1 MQDYTIQKGDYLVKI
16 AKDAEISLRD
26 LLKINPQI
34 KDPNKIMPGEKIKL
48 PSSYVPP
55 PKFDD
60 EDEFAQESYEDR
72 IVEFFGHYI
81 AAKVMLPLSKK
92 AKRTAFAQLTELSSE
107 YKQGKMPDDE
117 GKQFSS
123 GFTILKQLANSL
135 GGEHRSQS
143 SMGRYLTN
151 NEVRPIEVK
160 GYIVSRSDYQFFA
173 DAWQRVSMSEYDY
186 AGDETSLTGK
196 PMASVA
202 SAGNIFENYFKQNL
216 KEEDISTSDNEVSE
230 LADIVVDE
238 INAVFSQLPDG
249 SPLKSREVALAAL
262 EQTKNI
268 SEQFMENYIMK
279 NTNEGFMKNMLDKAL
294 GRSTDDDLK
303 KRGAEFEKAVAA
315 EEFFQLDDGRSQGAK
330 GLILSMLDAMTPDHN
345 VEYKGTGVEE
355 GDAVDYVRG
364 YLKKSWLGEID
375 AQPNKGKSEDA
386 DFSKYIDNNAWGEKI
401 TFDSLIQAATELYD
415 RLRAEKMFEADIM
428 LKYYSVPAGLLFYC
442 LRNLGRSLMD
452 MKKRY
457 DKKRTASGIEENKI
471 FENYFKQNLEEEDVD
486 LDVNADT
493 DLGQMVAD
501 MVNQALNTLEDT
513 NPAKNRETGL
523 DMIAQIRQSLQDPA
537 VVGQIIEDEV
547 QKMLAELA

>member
-1 MQDYTIQKGDYLVKI
+1 MQDYTIQKGDYLGKI

-135 GGEHRSQS
+135 GEDSEHRSQS

-186 AGDETSLTGK
+186 TGDETSLTGK
-196 PMASVA
+196 PMTSVA
-202 SAGNIFENYFKQNL
+202 SAGN
-216 KEEDISTSDNEVSE
+216 
-230 LADIVVDE
+230 
-238 INAVFSQLPDG
+238 
-249 SPLKSREVALAAL
+249 
-262 EQTKNI
+262 
-268 SEQFMENYIMK
+268 
-279 NTNEGFMKNMLDKAL
+279 
-294 GRSTDDDLK
+294 
-303 KRGAEFEKAVAA
+303 
-315 EEFFQLDDGRSQGAK
+315 
-330 GLILSMLDAMTPDHN
+330 
-345 VEYKGTGVEE
+345 
-355 GDAVDYVRG
+355 
-364 YLKKSWLGEID
+364 
-375 AQPNKGKSEDA
+375 
-386 DFSKYIDNNAWGEKI
+386 
-401 TFDSLIQAATELYD
+401 
-415 RLRAEKMFEADIM
+415 
-428 LKYYSVPAGLLFYC
+428 
-442 LRNLGRSLMD
+442 
-452 MKKRY
+452 
-457 DKKRTASGIEENKI
+457 I

-486 LDVNADT
+486 LDVNTDT